1 MDFTNIFL
9 SNFYK
14 DNDFFSHTRVRA
26 PKSNDLERFRHIWAT
41 NGVFWVLKR
50 WRNRKNKGDRKNKD
64 IKGFKDILGRHTH
77 TTESAYRPRDVLV
90 TPNAQ
95 KTQISERILGAQ
107 ENPCRVY

>member
-1 MDFTNIFL
+1 M
-9 SNFYK
+9 
-14 DNDFFSHTRVRA
+14 
-26 PKSNDLERFRHIWAT
+26 
-41 NGVFWVLKR
+41 LKR
-50 WRNRKNKGDRKNKD
+50 GGRTNKGNRKNKD
-64 IKGFKDILGRHTH
+64 IKGFKDIKDFKEFGVRHIH